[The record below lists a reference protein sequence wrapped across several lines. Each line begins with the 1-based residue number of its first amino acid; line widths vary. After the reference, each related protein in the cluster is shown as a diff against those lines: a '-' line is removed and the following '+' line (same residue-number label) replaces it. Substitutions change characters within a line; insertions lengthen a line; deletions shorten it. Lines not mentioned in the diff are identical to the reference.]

1 MDPTAGLK
9 PSEDNNRASASE
21 PESKGKAVEPAPPVP
36 ATIAGDVFEIHDRSG
51 PAAPPP
57 PPQTKPAKAE
67 KLSRFSLGKGS
78 LAKVAGDAKPKT
90 TDTKAKV
97 TGEAKAKSTP
107 DTKPKTAGDTK
118 KSGQGGNATKGAG
131 TAAGVGTILRGKVP
145 ATKAQGAAKTATDKP
160 KVCLASVKPSHRVL
174 MLPKETAEMRTHPH
188 DPFFVP
194 RVDIVA
200 IHDVGETLDSA
211 WIYRRKSKRRHNDS
225 RKLYSAAMNAPGLA
239 DWESNVDTGGSPFR
253 ALQPKGK
260 PGGAVS
266 AGKAQMMDSI
276 ERWRMELER
285 AETDKARNTLT
296 ADPAAPTAPPIHPE
310 PSPDVYLEELEEA
323 DVLGALPPLLEDDD
337 GEGRVVDAAFRER
350 AARRRPQLKDRRLLS
365 QDTQGST
372 AKQSSLNVPGSDLH
386 SDRQSSDHGVERRI
400 NWLSDADMLPN
411 EIQRTRVMFYTYRN
425 TENLSSPRQYL
436 EERALD
442 LIKRILR
449 KRTSETVDY
458 TRVPL
463 VLVGLGF
470 GALIAQKVVSMLE
483 PTPES
488 LLNKVAG
495 VLLLDAPSHS
505 PDLLQFPR
513 SRSQEAKR
521 IWTEDWLKSASDGNV
536 LSASAKKNH
545 DNLIDNAALW
555 RKFCVM
561 TMMHGISLTW
571 HYSPVTTPDGKV
583 CAFLL

>member
-1 MDPTAGLK
+1 
-9 PSEDNNRASASE
+9 
-21 PESKGKAVEPAPPVP
+21 
-36 ATIAGDVFEIHDRSG
+36 
-51 PAAPPP
+51 
-57 PPQTKPAKAE
+57 
-67 KLSRFSLGKGS
+67 
-78 LAKVAGDAKPKT
+78 
-90 TDTKAKV
+90 
-97 TGEAKAKSTP
+97 
-107 DTKPKTAGDTK
+107 
-118 KSGQGGNATKGAG
+118 
-131 TAAGVGTILRGKVP
+131 
-145 ATKAQGAAKTATDKP
+145 
-160 KVCLASVKPSHRVL
+160 
-174 MLPKETAEMRTHPH
+174 MRTHPQ

-211 WIYRRKSKRRHNDS
+211 WIYRRKNKRRHNDS
-225 RKLYSAAMNAPGLA
+225 RKPYSAAMNALGLA

-253 ALQPKGK
+253 APQTKGK

-266 AGKAQMMDSI
+266 TGKAHMIDSI

-285 AETDKARNTLT
+285 AEVDKARNPLT
-296 ADPAAPTAPPIHPE
+296 ADPVAQTAPQIHIE
-310 PSPDVYLEELEEA
+310 PSPDVHLEELEEA
-323 DVLGALPPLLEDDD
+323 DVLSALPPVLEDDD

-372 AKQSSLNVPGSDLH
+372 AKQSSLNVQGSDLH
-386 SDRQSSDHGVERRI
+386 SDRHSSDHGVERRI

-442 LIKRILR
+442 LIKRILK

-458 TRVPL
+458 ARVPL

-483 PTPES
+483 PTTES

-521 IWTEDWLKSASDGNV
+521 IWTEDWLKSASDGNI
-536 LSASAKKNH
+536 LSSSAKKNQ

-571 HYSPVTTPDGKV
+571 HYGPVTTPDGKV
-583 CAFLL
+583 CVLLL